1 MARIVIVGGG
11 PAGIAVAQTLASSL
25 TAADNV
31 EVVVLEKSKYYFHAV
46 GAPRAFVDASFTNK
60 LFIPYDN
67 ALPAAAKAFAK
78 VTPALVTRI
87 VPGTNEVEYAAV
99 GEDGDTLAGP
109 VKTLSYDY
117 LVLATGSTYAAPVK
131 PAKLSFKRSITES
144 KFAQVREQIVKSNSV
159 LIVGGGP
166 VGIEIAGEIKA
177 KYPKKTVTILDAS
190 DKLVSGANVRDKFRS
205 KLGRY
210 LKRLDI
216 KVITGERLEA
226 PLEGHTFETR
236 TLRTTKGTEI
246 TSDLQLLCAGF
257 SPAADLIQKLDASLL
272 TSKGAIKVNDKFQ
285 LESPQ
290 YDNIYALGDA
300 SSHPT
305 PKMAYWA
312 GQQGKHL
319 GAELARV
326 ARKTQTNVSTP
337 FPKPTVDMLVV
348 PLGPNGGVAQLPV
361 LGGLVGGNLITRSI
375 KSKEYFASQT
385 WSSLGATVP
394 LK

>member
-11 PAGIAVAQTLASSL
+11 PAGIAVAQTLAGEL
-25 TAADNV
+25 TSADGV
-31 EVVVLEKSKYYFHAV
+31 EIVVLEKSKYYFHAV
-46 GAPRAFVDASFTNK
+46 GAPRAFVEPAFTNK
-60 LFIPYDN
+60 LFVPYDKVF
-67 ALPAAAKAFAK
+67 PASAKGFAK

-87 VPGTNEVEYAAV
+87 VPGANEVEYAAV

-109 VKTLSYDY
+109 VKSLAYDY

-131 PAKLSFKRSITES
+131 PAKNNFKRSATEA
-144 KFAQVREQIVKSNSV
+144 KFTQVREQIKKSSSI

-177 KYPKKTVTILDAS
+177 KYPKKTVTILDANT
-190 DKLVSGANVRDKFRS
+190 KLVSGADVRDKFRA
-205 KLGRY
+205 KLDRY

-216 KVITGERLEA
+216 KVVTGERLES
-226 PLEGHTFETR
+226 PLAGHTFETR
-236 TLRTTKGTEI
+236 TLRTDKGTEL

-257 SPAADLIQKLDASLL
+257 SPAADLVQKLDASLL

-285 LESPQ
+285 LDSPA

-300 SSHPT
+300 SNSPV

-326 ARKTQTNVSTP
+326 ARKTQGNVSTP
-337 FPKPTVDMLVV
+337 FPKPTVGMLVV
-348 PLGPNGGVAQLPV
+348 PLGPNGGVSQLPV
-361 LGGLVGGNLITRSI
+361 LGGLVGGNLITRNI
-375 KSKEYFASQT
+375 KSKEYFVSQT
-385 WSSLGATVP
+385 WSSLGAVAP
-394 LK
+394 AK